1 MIDDFVKA
9 GILKETT
16 GFKRNR
22 FLVFKKYLDIFY
34 Q

>member
-9 GILKETT
+9 GKLKETT

-22 FLVFKKYLDIFY
+22 VFVFKEYLDIFY
-34 Q
+34 K